1 MNFDVKVTQSQRWYV
16 ISFDNGRLYIISR
29 KALKWNLSNVSLLSS
44 NEVQHV
50 MFSLDKVG
58 VASFN
63 LPKQKAS

>member
-29 KALKWNLSNVSLLSS
+29 KALKWNLSNVFLLSS
-44 NEVQHV
+44 DEVQHV
-50 MFSLDKVG
+50 MFSLDEVG
-58 VASFN
+58 VATFN